1 MVSEMREGIFNRVE
15 RAERVEK
22 GLGVSSQELESGE
35 VIAHAKSAKFAK
47 SDVGNVLIQ
56 RHKGTGSWPMVRLG
70 DVCETLTDGD
80 WIESKDQSYE
90 GIRLIQTGNVGD
102 GRFLKKENRARY
114 ISLDTFQRLK
124 CTEIFPGDVLVSRLP
139 EPVGRAC
146 IVEDIG
152 LRMITAV
159 DCSIIRFTKDVYA
172 KYFVMFSQ
180 SPKYQESISFLV
192 TGTTRARISRKNLS
206 SIQIP
211 LPPIKMQE
219 EIVERLEKELGEAD
233 KVAAEFKRIAELAD
247 EEFKAELDEMFGG
260 LGNGELGTG
269 SGNDS
274 NRVERAEH
282 VEKGLG
288 VSSQEL
294 VLAAKNAK
302 VAEDWPMVRLGDVCE
317 VARGG
322 SPRPIKQYITDD
334 LNGLNWIKIGD
345 VDAGGKYIEKT
356 SEKIKLSGLCKTRKV
371 NAGEFLLSNSMSFGR
386 PYILKIDGCIHD
398 GWLVLRGFESVLE
411 ENFFYYLL
419 RSRLVQEQFEL
430 YAHGST
436 VRNLNTKSVEE
447 VQISLPSI
455 SVQKEIVAKLDAA
468 KERCEK
474 LKAEAERG
482 LRASEN
488 LRKAILS
495 EVFE

>member
-1 MVSEMREGIFNRVE
+1 MNSLAAKN
-15 RAERVEK
+15 AK
-22 GLGVSSQELESGE
+22 G
-35 VIAHAKSAKFAK
+35 AK
-47 SDVGNVLIQ
+47 V
-56 RHKGTGSWPMVRLG
+56 WPMVRLG

-146 IVEDIG
+146 VVEDIG

-206 SIQIP
+206 NIQIP
-211 LPPIKMQE
+211 LPPIEVQK

-233 KVAAEFKRIAELAD
+233 KVAAEFKRMAELAD
-247 EEFKAELDEMFGG
+247 KEFKAELDEMFGG
-260 LGNGELGTG
+260 LG
-269 SGNDS
+269 
-274 NRVERAEH
+274 
-282 VEKGLG
+282 EKESG

-294 VLAAKNAK
+294 GLAAKNAK
-302 VAEDWPMVRLGDVCE
+302 SAKPWPMVRLGDVCE
-317 VARGG
+317 FRRGLTYAKADEV
-322 SPRPIKQYITDD
+322 SYSSKVVLRSNNVD
-334 LNGLNWIKIGD
+334 LESGELNLND
-345 VDAGGKYIEKT
+345 LKYLREDFEVPV
-356 SEKIKLSGLCKTRKV
+356 EKIIEPNTLLMCIANGSKSHLGKVALIEQDFKYAFGGFMGLLVPRNINSKYLYYFLSAPLFKAYVKSLQDGANINNLKFSDFS
-371 NAGEFLLSNSMSFGR
+371 EFQIPLL
-386 PYILKIDGCIHD
+386 PI
-398 GWLVLRGFESVLE
+398 
-411 ENFFYYLL
+411 
-419 RSRLVQEQFEL
+419 
-430 YAHGST
+430 
-436 VRNLNTKSVEE
+436 E
-447 VQISLPSI
+447 VQ
-455 SVQKEIVAKLDAA
+455 KGIVAKLDAA

-482 LRASEN
+482 LRAAEN

-495 EVFE
+495 EAFEL